1 MPIASGCQ
9 EIRPSRYNRGIVRL
23 FFLRHGAAVDAEV
36 WKGGDYDRPLTTDG
50 QARVAREA
58 KALSKLGL
66 DVDVMITSP
75 LERAKETA
83 VIVADALKIRDRMV
97 EDERLGSDF
106 CVERLSEML
115 QEHVDAKTIMLVGH
129 EPTMSETIGS
139 LVGGARID
147 LKKGGLACVDI
158 PERASLSGDLLWL
171 VPPKILAG

>member
-1 MPIASGCQ
+1 M
-9 EIRPSRYNRGIVRL
+9 
-23 FFLRHGAAVDAEV
+23 DAEA
-36 WKGGDYDRPLTTDG
+36 WKGGDCGRPLTADG
-50 QARVAREA
+50 QTRVSRAA

-66 DVDVMITSP
+66 DVDVLITSP

-83 VIVADALKIRDRMV
+83 VIVADALKIRDRIV

-106 CVERLSEML
+106 SVERLAQIL
-115 QEHVDAKTIMLVGH
+115 QEHDDAKTIMLVGH

-158 PERASLSGDLLWL
+158 RERASLSGDLLWL